1 MTPIRVLLAD
11 GHPRRSPGTPPGA
24 PGVEV
29 VAETA
34 DGQEALR
41 LAEDPRPDVVLLDV
55 GVPGLNGLEV
65 AARRAAS
72 DASIRVT
79 IL

>member
-1 MTPIRVLLAD
+1 
-11 GHPRRSPGTPPGA
+11 
-24 PGVEV
+24 
-29 VAETA
+29 
-34 DGQEALR
+34 LR